1 MRRNG
6 SGVRGP
12 GVAHEQRRRDILEAV
27 FTIVDTEGTDQVSIR
42 RVADTAGVSLGR
54 VQHYFPTKDAL
65 LAEAFAAINDQGA
78 DRVRE
83 RLLQEGN
90 TATPARV
97 LHVVLTELIPDT
109 DAERRLVRIAQAFE
123 AYAHTRPELKERLT
137 RDYRELASLLMRLL
151 RDCVYSQ
158 ADAGGD
164 PSEFHADAYEL
175 LALATGLAALVTTR
189 RTAEG
194 APDAD
199 GRRRRSSR
207 SVAENHVTAL
217 SRLDSVGQSMRKTG
231 YRWAMAANRAKGARR
246 STGMWGRA
254 PGAMSR

>member
-90 TATPARV
+90 TATPARA

-175 LALATGLAALVTTR
+175 LALATGLAALVTTENLDAR
-189 RTAEG
+189 RAFDIIAARLEG
-194 APDAD
+194 MLETH
-199 GRRRRSSR
+199 RRRR
-207 SVAENHVTAL
+207 
-217 SRLDSVGQSMRKTG
+217 
-231 YRWAMAANRAKGARR
+231 
-246 STGMWGRA
+246 
-254 PGAMSR
+254 P

>member
-83 RLLQEGN
+83 RLLQE
-90 TATPARV
+90 V
-97 LHVVLTELIPDT
+97 
-109 DAERRLVRIAQAFE
+109 AQAFE

-175 LALATGLAALVTTR
+175 LALATGLAALVTTENLDAR
-189 RTAEG
+189 RAFDIIAARLEG
-194 APDAD
+194 MLDTH
-199 GRRRRSSR
+199 RRRR
-207 SVAENHVTAL
+207 
-217 SRLDSVGQSMRKTG
+217 
-231 YRWAMAANRAKGARR
+231 
-246 STGMWGRA
+246 
-254 PGAMSR
+254 P